1 MAANAALD
9 NNQKKK
15 SNTRQK
21 LTDGPITPI
30 LISMTIPMIV
40 GMVMMFSFSLV
51 DTLFVSLLGTEAL
64 SAISFTFP
72 VTFTIMSL
80 AIGLSIGTS
89 AVVAKYIGRGETE
102 KAKQAST
109 VTNYV
114 AIVLSGLLAA
124 TAYLFMDQIFLALGA
139 STTLLPVIREYMD
152 IWMPTS
158 VLLVAII
165 CANSVLRANGDTRTA
180 SMLMAGSGLINAVL
194 TPLMVFG
201 LGPIP
206 ALGIAG
212 AAWATLISW
221 IAGVIFLFYF
231 LAIRHELIYKGL
243 PSGPVFKTSALEM
256 LKIGIPASGSNML
269 TPIASGVLTAI
280 VASYGETA
288 VAAFGVGSRL
298 ESIACLVILALS
310 STLPPFVSQ
319 NLGAGRIDRIEEAC
333 RTSLR
338 FVLTWQLLIY
348 ALMSL
353 SAGLI
358 AAVFTRDDSVAN
370 IIKLYLWI
378 MPLGYGM
385 QGVIILCNSALNAM
399 HKPMIALYLSIARF
413 FLFIVPLAWIG
424 SEVAGLPG
432 FFVGASIG
440 NVLMALLSW
449 ITFRRVLKLERA
461 QFTDAPAS

>member
-1 MAANAALD
+1 MAANAEHKTE
-9 NNQKKK
+9 KKVK
-15 SNTRQK
+15 TRQK

-30 LISMTIPMIV
+30 LVNMTVPMIF

-51 DTLFVSLLGTEAL
+51 DTFFISMLGTEAL

-89 AVVAKYIGRGETE
+89 AVVAKYIGRGEIE
-102 KAKQAST
+102 QAKQAST

-114 AIVLSGLLAA
+114 AIVLSAALALLG
-124 TAYLFMDQIFLALGA
+124 YLFTDQIFLALGA
-139 STTLLPVIREYMD
+139 SAALLPVIREYMD

-165 CANSVLRANGDTRTA
+165 CANAVLRANGDTRTP
-180 SMLMAGSGLINAVL
+180 SVLMAGSGLINAVL
-194 TPLMVFG
+194 TPMLVFG

-206 ALGIAG
+206 AFGIAG

-221 IAGVIFLFYF
+221 IAGVAFLFYH
-231 LAIRHELIYKGL
+231 LAIRHELIHKGL
-243 PSGPVFKTSALEM
+243 PSGPVFKKSALEM

-269 TPIASGVLTAI
+269 TPIAAGVLTAI
-280 VASYGETA
+280 VATYGETA

-333 RTSLR
+333 KTSMR
-338 FVLTWQLLIY
+338 FVLGFQLMIY
-348 ALMSL
+348 ALMAL
-353 SAGLI
+353 MAPLI
-358 AAVFTRDDSVAN
+358 AAVFTRDDYVAD

-413 FLFIVPLAWIG
+413 FLFIVPMAWIG
-424 SEVAGLPG
+424 SEFAGMQG
-432 FFVGASIG
+432 FFIGAFAG
-440 NVLMALLSW
+440 NGLMALLSW
-449 ITFRRVLKLERA
+449 ITFRRVLKLEKSHFESA
-461 QFTDAPAS
+461 MA

>member
-1 MAANAALD
+1 MAENCEIK
-9 NNQKKK
+9 QKKAK
-15 SNTRQK
+15 ARQK
-21 LTDGPITPI
+21 LTDGPITTI
-30 LISMTIPMIV
+30 LINMTMPMIF
-40 GMVMMFSFSLV
+40 GMIMMFSFSLV
-51 DTLFVSLLGTEAL
+51 DTFFISMLGTEAL

-72 VTFTIMSL
+72 VTFTLMSL

-89 AVVAKYIGRGETE
+89 AVVAKHIGRGDIEQ
-102 KAKQAST
+102 AKQAST

-114 AIVLSGLLAA
+114 AMVLSALLAA
-124 TAYLFMDQIFLALGA
+124 TAYLFTDQIFLALGA
-139 STTLLPVIREYMD
+139 SVELLPLIREYMD

-165 CANSVLRANGDTRTA
+165 CANAVLRANGDTRTP

-194 TPLMVFG
+194 TPLLVFG
-201 LGPIP
+201 AGPVP
-206 ALGIAG
+206 AFGIAG

-221 IAGVIFLFYF
+221 VAGVAFLFYY

-243 PSGPVFKTSALEM
+243 PSSTVLRKSALEM

-269 TPIASGVLTAI
+269 TPVAAGVLTAI
-280 VASYGETA
+280 IAGYGESA

-333 RTSLR
+333 KVSMR
-338 FVLTWQLLIY
+338 FVLGWQLMIFL
-348 ALMSL
+348 LMAICAPL
-353 SAGLI
+353 L
-358 AAVFTRDDSVAN
+358 AAVFTRDAYVAD

-378 MPLGYGM
+378 MPLGYGL

-399 HKPMIALYLSIARF
+399 HKPMIALYLSLVRF
-413 FLFIVPLAWIG
+413 FVFIVPMAWAG
-424 SEVAGLPG
+424 SELAGLSG
-432 FFVGASIG
+432 FFIGAFAG
-440 NVLMALLSW
+440 NLLTALLSW
-449 ITFRRVLKLERA
+449 VTFRRILALEKE
-461 QFTDAPAS
+461 QHLSVQT